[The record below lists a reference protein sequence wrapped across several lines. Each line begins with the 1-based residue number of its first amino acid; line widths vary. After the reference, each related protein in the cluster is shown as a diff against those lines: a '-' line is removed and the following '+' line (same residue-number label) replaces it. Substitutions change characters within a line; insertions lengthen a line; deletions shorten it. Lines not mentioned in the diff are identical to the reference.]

1 MAARSFTVH
10 SLGAGGRFGRPGKP
24 MAPPARNPNAAPT
37 GGEFKYDPN
46 GGMGDFVRTKGELAQ
61 NDASIFYPAENIAKV
76 HDGDVIGARTFVA
89 AQAFDKA
96 VDDALKNYMKA
107 LRKAYT
113 FQHEGYTYCALDL
126 FTEGERQP
134 IVRRY
139 LAVKLAARDLVETR
153 TDQASIEAPGGTLD
167 FFEGGLSDLTKGDN
181 PFEDGT
187 FSLRSAS
194 RATCCC
200 VFFSVTLGVLALVVA
215 GAFYAEGSRLYD
227 GEDAGQPVSHFW
239 DGNFWG
245 WPSEK
250 IFRNIWCGLMLG
262 VVFGFLDNFGL
273 FYGTSALDGSFYSI
287 GNKIASGLLAPT
299 KAGQHVTSNNLKAN
313 DKYTTEVAIAA
324 HQITEDMM
332 SGLGNTFSDL
342 LGVALGTAA
351 LEIAKA
357 GLGVEPSWWPA
368 DLLAIV
374 LGCLLGVFLPVVV
387 KYKDKVAERQ
397 AWKWVLAALCM
408 VLIFGSVLVVGIP
421 GDADT
426 RKADFPW
433 TIGVSLGFFVLILSY
448 LLIVVI
454 AMPLSSYRKCAIPQQ
469 WAVLQ
474 VDDEVRK
481 QGPQRAKSIKTSL
494 RVEAREEAEEAP
506 TRPLLQRS

>member
-1 MAARSFTVH
+1 MRFRS
-10 SLGAGGRFGRPGKP
+10 
-24 MAPPARNPNAAPT
+24 
-37 GGEFKYDPN
+37 
-46 GGMGDFVRTKGELAQ
+46 
-61 NDASIFYPAENIAKV
+61 
-76 HDGDVIGARTFVA
+76 
-89 AQAFDKA
+89 
-96 VDDALKNYMKA
+96 
-107 LRKAYT
+107 
-113 FQHEGYTYCALDL
+113 
-126 FTEGERQP
+126 
-134 IVRRY
+134 RR
-139 LAVKLAARDLVETR
+139 
-153 TDQASIEAPGGTLD
+153 
-167 FFEGGLSDLTKGDN
+167 
-181 PFEDGT
+181 
-187 FSLRSAS
+187 
-194 RATCCC
+194 
-200 VFFSVTLGVLALVVA
+200 
-215 GAFYAEGSRLYD
+215 
-227 GEDAGQPVSHFW
+227 
-239 DGNFWG
+239 
-245 WPSEK
+245 
-250 IFRNIWCGLMLG
+250 
-262 VVFGFLDNFGL
+262 
-273 FYGTSALDGSFYSI
+273 
-287 GNKIASGLLAPT
+287 
-299 KAGQHVTSNNLKAN
+299 
-313 DKYTTEVAIAA
+313 
-324 HQITEDMM
+324 
-332 SGLGNTFSDL
+332 SDL

-454 AMPLSSYRKCAIPQQ
+454 AMPLSSYRTCAIPQQ

-481 QGPQRAKSIKTSL
+481 QGPQRAKSIKTAL

-506 TRPLLQRS
+506 TRPLLQRSS